1 MSPSRRQSDALRLVI
16 GPALSDRAYTAL
28 REAIT
33 DGSYPP
39 GTRLTERALSASLGV
54 SPTPVHEALRR
65 LEYERL
71 IERDSVRTIRVA
83 DPSTSQ
89 LYDLT
94 LIEAALRGVAARLAA
109 ERATDAEQNLL
120 LSTCDEAEELLNVPD
135 LDEPAQELHAITRRF
150 RELVN
155 LASRSAHLV
164 DMIATAAAFDA
175 AFRVKRSAP
184 SHCTAAS
191 LRAKVQRHCEVA
203 HAIHRRDAA
212 TAEQVMREHILE
224 RAAAMTQAAEA
235 QPGLAPSADS

>member
-1 MSPSRRQSDALRLVI
+1 MSPSRPQSDALRLVI

-33 DGSYPP
+33 DGRYLP
-39 GTRLTERALSASLGV
+39 GTRLTERALAANLGV

-109 ERATDAEQNLL
+109 ERATDAERNRL
-120 LSTCDEAEELLNVPD
+120 LSTCDEAAELLRMPD
-135 LDEPAQELHAITRRF
+135 LDAPTHELRAITRRF
-150 RELVN
+150 RELVD
-155 LASRSAHLV
+155 LASHNAHLV

-175 AFRVKRSAP
+175 AFRAKRSAHT
-184 SHCTAAS
+184 HCTAAS
-191 LRAKVQRHCEVA
+191 VRARVERHHAVA
-203 HAIHRRDAA
+203 LAIKRRDAA

-224 RAAAMTQAAEA
+224 RATAIIQAASA
-235 QPGLAPSADS
+235 QPGLAPPTDS

>member
-33 DGSYPP
+33 DGRYPP
-39 GTRLTERALSASLGV
+39 GTRLTERALAASLGV

-71 IERDSVRTIRVA
+71 VERDSVRTIRVA

-109 ERATDAEQNLL
+109 ERATDAEQYLL
-120 LSTCDEAEELLNVPD
+120 LSTCDEAEELLRVPD
-135 LDEPAQELHAITRRF
+135 LDEHACELLSIARRF
-150 RELVN
+150 RELVD
-155 LASRSAHLV
+155 LASRNAHLV

-191 LRAKVQRHCEVA
+191 LRARVERHREVA